1 MFLLPTEEKEREK
14 GCWGSSG
21 HSRLVLRSL
30 SLFSHVKKN
39 ILMSINHFK
48 TRDEIEPRTLQFLAA
63 HLAAHPK
70 SHYLD
75 LKSLYNLFVNVQ
87 MSSSVTYQH
96 VFLLCVQWLSVV
108 TN

>member
-1 MFLLPTEEKEREK
+1 
-14 GCWGSSG
+14 
-21 HSRLVLRSL
+21 
-30 SLFSHVKKN
+30 
-39 ILMSINHFK
+39 MSINHFK